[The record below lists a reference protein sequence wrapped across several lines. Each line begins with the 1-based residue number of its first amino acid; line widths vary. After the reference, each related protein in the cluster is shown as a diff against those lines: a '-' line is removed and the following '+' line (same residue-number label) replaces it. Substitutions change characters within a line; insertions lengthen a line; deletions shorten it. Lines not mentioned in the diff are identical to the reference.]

1 MITQYI
7 WNGVFSEALVN
18 FKADPDL
25 AWCIH
30 RSFENAG
37 LYPLKD
43 PELIS
48 ATNSKSDILNKVL
61 EGEVYITDIAEAKKS
76 DDLRDSIL
84 GHRDTMV
91 VDCEGGQKAIVYK
104 VALPGTEEY
113 AAIIQSYY
121 IGQFHAASLTL

>member
-7 WNGVFSEALVN
+7 WNCVFSEALIN

-61 EGEVYITDIAEAKKS
+61 EGEAYIQTLQKQRNPIISVIA
-76 DDLRDSIL
+76 I
-84 GHRDTMV
+84 
-91 VDCEGGQKAIVYK
+91 
-104 VALPGTEEY
+104 
-113 AAIIQSYY
+113 
-121 IGQFHAASLTL
+121 

>member
-7 WNGVFSEALVN
+7 WSGVFSEALIN

-25 AWCIH
+25 AGCIQ

-37 LYPLKD
+37 LYPLRD

-48 ATNSKSDILNKVL
+48 ATNSKSVILNKVL
-61 EGEVYITDIAEAKKS
+61 EGEAYITDIAEAKKS
-76 DDLRDSIL
+76 DDLRNSIL

-91 VDCEGGQKAIVYK
+91 VDCEGAVKRQ
-104 VALPGTEEY
+104 
-113 AAIIQSYY
+113 
-121 IGQFHAASLTL
+121 